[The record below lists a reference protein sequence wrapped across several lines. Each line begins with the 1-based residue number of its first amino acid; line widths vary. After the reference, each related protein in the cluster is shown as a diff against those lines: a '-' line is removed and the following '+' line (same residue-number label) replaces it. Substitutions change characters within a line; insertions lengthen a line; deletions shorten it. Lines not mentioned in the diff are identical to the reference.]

1 MTVEKHTR
9 RTVLT
14 AGGAVAGAAA
24 GAAALAAC
32 GSGTGPQ
39 APQPSPAEPG
49 TDAAVSPPG
58 QPLAALSAVP
68 VGEAV
73 ALTTQQGQPVIVSRP
88 SDDTVVG
95 FDGKCTHKGCAVA
108 PQGAEL
114 RCPCH
119 GSVFDAFT
127 GAVKQGPAKTPLP
140 KLEVKVENDQ
150 IISG

>member
-1 MTVEKHTR
+1 MTFEKHTR

-32 GSGTGPQ
+32 GHDTGSQ
-39 APQPSPAEPG
+39 APESGAAEPSAG
-49 TDAAVSPPG
+49 AAVPTPG

-73 ALTTQQGQPVIVSRP
+73 ALKTQQGQPVIVSRP

-127 GAVKQGPAKTPLP
+127 GAVKQGPATTPLP
-140 KLEVKVENDQ
+140 ELKVVVENDQ